1 MLTSAPIQ
9 CGDMRWAII
18 AKRHQDEAFA
28 AANDLLRIVALFIAV
43 SAAPYA
49 ARASIDLMLARCYNV
64 QS

>member
-1 MLTSAPIQ
+1 
-9 CGDMRWAII
+9 MRWAII